1 MFMRKP
7 TVTFLSLLGMLALA
21 GPAAADTG
29 TLTGGATR
37 QGNEVTLVSN
47 VGDASTT
54 NDTSAETHSVPT
66 GATFEDLKSLGA
78 EYNPTDDGC
87 VTGSPAFQLTVDGKL
102 LSVNFAAAGCTLN
115 AFTATGELVGSTGAI
130 WDLTAFG
137 GSSTST
143 HAQALALL
151 TGKPLTGI
159 ALVVGAGGDV
169 SFADKEQT
177 VIARQVR
184 HVVTGD
190 GEGEGAGQAK
200 PNPSRQCQTLRA
212 SMTPAAFNAMW
223 QGVNA
228 SGRNAFGKCVSTM
241 AQAEDNGNGL
251 ALQRAINADVRT
263 CKAERRSNPA
273 AFQARFGTKGAG
285 LGKCV
290 LAHAKTDLARLSG
303 VKVKR
308 RP

>member
-1 MFMRKP
+1 MKKI
-7 TVTFLSLLGMLALA
+7 VVWIGSLLGALAVA
-21 GPAAADTG
+21 GPAAADQG

-37 QGNEVTLVSN
+37 QGNEVTLAS
-47 VGDASTT
+47 DLSDTSTT
-54 NDTSAETHSVPT
+54 NDTSGETHSVPT
-66 GATFEDLKSLGA
+66 GATFEDLKSLSA

-87 VTGSPAFQLTVDGKL
+87 VAGSPAFQLTVEAKVV
-102 LSVNFAAAGCTLN
+102 SVNFAVAGCTLN
-115 AFTATGELVGSTGAI
+115 AFTATGELAGSTAAI

-143 HAQALALL
+143 HAQALAAL

-159 ALVVGAGGDV
+159 SLVVGAGG

-190 GEGEGAGQAK
+190 GEGEGAGQDK

-212 SMTPAAFNAMW
+212 SMTTAAFNAMW

-241 AQAEDNGNGL
+241 AKAQDNGNGL

-273 AFQARFGTKGAG
+273 AFRARYGSAGAG

-290 LAHAKTDLARLSG
+290 LAHAKADLARLAG